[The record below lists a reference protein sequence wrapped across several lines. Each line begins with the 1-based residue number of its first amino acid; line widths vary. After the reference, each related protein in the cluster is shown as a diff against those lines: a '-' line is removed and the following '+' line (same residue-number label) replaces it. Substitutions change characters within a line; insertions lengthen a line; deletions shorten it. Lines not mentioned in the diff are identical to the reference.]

1 MPDFKHVDATDFS
14 DVERITNST
23 LVDRE
28 LEKLGGGGEFEGV
41 GFLDAVRR
49 HLGFSNKLER
59 MDTAKSIRVY
69 NEIVDALNSIS
80 KPRTKEKLMK
90 KLGM

>member
-1 MPDFKHVDATDFS
+1 MPDFEHVDGSDFS
-14 DVERITNST
+14 DTHRISNST

-28 LEKLGGGGEFEGV
+28 LEELGGGGFEGA

-49 HLGFSNKLER
+49 HLGLSNRVER
-59 MDTAKSIRVY
+59 MDAAKSIKAY
-69 NEIVDALNSIS
+69 NEIVDALNSIP

>member
-1 MPDFKHVDATDFS
+1 MPDFDHVDATDFS

-28 LEKLGGGGEFEGV
+28 LEELGGGGFEGV
-41 GFLDAVRR
+41 GFLDKVRR
-49 HLGFSNKLER
+49 HLGLSNKLER
-59 MDTAKSIRVY
+59 MDAAKSIKAY
-69 NEIVDALNSIS
+69 NEIVDALNSIP

>member
-1 MPDFKHVDATDFS
+1 MPDFDHVDATDFA
-14 DVERITNST
+14 DVERVTNSA

-28 LEKLGGGGEFEGV
+28 LEKLGGGGFEGV

-49 HLGFSNKLER
+49 HLGFSNKIEK

-80 KPRTKEKLMK
+80 KPRTKEALMK

>member
-1 MPDFKHVDATDFS
+1 MPDFKRVDASDFS
-14 DVERITNST
+14 DTHRITNST
-23 LVDRE
+23 LVDNE
-28 LEKLGGGGEFEGV
+28 LEKLGGGEFEGV

>member
-1 MPDFKHVDATDFS
+1 MPDFDHVDATDFS
-14 DVERITNST
+14 DTHHITNST

-28 LEKLGGGGEFEGV
+28 LESLGGGGFEGV

-49 HLGFSNKLER
+49 HLGFSNKIEK

-80 KPRTKEKLMK
+80 KPRTKEALMK

>member
-1 MPDFKHVDATDFS
+1 MPEFKHVDATDFS
-14 DVERITNST
+14 DVERVTNSQ
-23 LVDRE
+23 LVDSE
-28 LEKLGGGGEFEGV
+28 LKELGGGGFEGA

-49 HLGFSNKLER
+49 HLGLSNKVEN
-59 MDTAKSIRVY
+59 MDAAKSIKAY

>member
-1 MPDFKHVDATDFS
+1 MPDFKRVDASDFS
-14 DVERITNST
+14 DTHRITNST

-28 LEKLGGGGEFEGV
+28 LEKLGGGGFEGA

-49 HLGFSNKLER
+49 HLGLSNKVER
-59 MDTAKSIRVY
+59 MDAAKSIKAY
-69 NEIVDALNSIS
+69 NEIVDSLNSIP
-80 KPRTKEKLMK
+80 KPRTKEALMK

>member
-1 MPDFKHVDATDFS
+1 MPDFKHVDAADFS

-28 LEKLGGGGEFEGV
+28 LEELGGGGFEGA

-49 HLGFSNKLER
+49 HLGFRNEVER
-59 MDTAKSIRVY
+59 MNTEKSIRVY
-69 NEIVDALNSIS
+69 NEIVDALNSIP
-80 KPRTKEKLMK
+80 KPRTKEALMK

>member
-14 DVERITNST
+14 DVERVTNSQ
-23 LVDRE
+23 LVDIE
-28 LEKLGGGGEFEGV
+28 LKELGGGGYQGA
-41 GFLDAVRR
+41 GFLDSVRR
-49 HLGFSNKLER
+49 HLGFSNMIER

>member
-1 MPDFKHVDATDFS
+1 MADFKHVDATDFS
-14 DVERITNST
+14 DVERITNSQ

-28 LEKLGGGGEFEGV
+28 LKELGGGGYAGA
-41 GFLDAVRR
+41 GFLNAVRR
-49 HLGFSNKLER
+49 HLGFSNHVEK

-90 KLGM
+90 RLGM